1 MALILT
7 EEQTMLR
14 DSARA
19 FLADNAPVSQLR
31 QLRDS
36 RDTTGFS
43 RPLWQRFAEMGFTG
57 ILVPE
62 AQVGLGLGH
71 VEVGV
76 VMEEI
81 GRHLTA
87 SPFLASSVV
96 AVTAIRHAGSEAQQA
111 RLLPTLAS
119 GQRIATLAVDEAAKH
134 QPQRIALKAT
144 RTASG
149 WVLDGSKTFVLDGHV
164 ADLLIVAARSSGEA
178 GGAQGIT
185 LFLVPRDTPG
195 VEVERVAM
203 VDSHNAARIVFKG
216 VAVGTDAELG
226 AVDGGGTALGAAL
239 DAGRAASAAEL
250 LGLADEAFARTIAFL
265 KERKQFD
272 RVIGEFQG
280 LQHRAAML
288 YVDIELARAAVMKA
302 LHSLDADPMLD
313 SAKTSAAV
321 SVAKARAG
329 RSATLA
335 VQEGVQM
342 HGGMGMT
349 DEFEMGFFMKRARVL
364 QELFGDANFHADRL
378 ARLREY

>member
-7 EEQTMLR
+7 EEQGMLR

-19 FLADNAPVSQLR
+19 FLSDNAPVSQLR

-36 RDTTGFS
+36 HDTTGFS
-43 RPLWQRFAEMGFTG
+43 RALWKHFAEMGFTG

-62 AQVGLGLGH
+62 ADGGLGLGP

-96 AVTAIRHAGSEAQQA
+96 AVTAIKHAASTAQQA
-111 RLLPTLAS
+111 ALLPKLAS
-119 GQRIATLAVDEAAKH
+119 GEHIATLAVDEHSKHRPQHIALRAAKD
-134 QPQRIALKAT
+134 AN
-144 RTASG
+144 G
-149 WVLDGSKTFVLDGHV
+149 WVLDGQKCFVLDGHV
-164 ADLLIVAARSSGEA
+164 ADSLIVAARTSGSPDEA
-178 GGAQGIT
+178 KGIT
-185 LFLVPRDTPG
+185 LFLVPSDAPG
-195 VEVERVAM
+195 VEIERVVM
-203 VDSHNAARIVFKG
+203 VDAHNAARVSFK
-216 VAVGTDAELG
+216 AVVLGNEALLG
-226 AVDGGGTALGAAL
+226 AEGEGAAALGAAL
-239 DAGRAASAAEL
+239 DAGRAAAAAEL
-250 LGLADEAFARTIAFL
+250 LGLADEAFARTLSYL
-265 KERKQFD
+265 KERKQFE

-280 LQHRAAML
+280 LQHRAATL
-288 YVDIELARAAVMKA
+288 YCDIELARAAVMKA
-302 LHSLDADPMLD
+302 LHSLATDP
-313 SAKTSAAV
+313 AHASAAV
-321 SVAKARAG
+321 SVAKSRAG

-364 QELFGDANFHADRL
+364 QELFGDANFHADSL
-378 ARLREY
+378 ARQRNY